1 MKQFFYKDWSKFSM
15 ALVFLLLS
23 VTLSYAQP
31 SNDECAAAIEL
42 TLGAS
47 ACDGNAVNATNVG
60 ATDSGTNPPCA
71 SHAGGDVWYY
81 FIAPPSGEVT
91 VRTSADGSGSITDT
105 GIEVYD
111 ACGGAAIDCNDDNA
125 GNLFSRLDL
134 INLTPGQAYYVA
146 AWEYGNNATGTFN
159 ICAWD
164 TNPLCVAGQ
173 IVVDNSDCAEDK
185 YSIDVTITEILTGP
199 LVNITNDANTSQ
211 VLGVGLGTHTLTGFT
226 SADGLVTVTVTDP
239 NDASCVVSASVTM
252 PTGCPPAND
261 ECANATP
268 VPVGTDSCTTPV
280 NGTNEN
286 ATDSGVPHICIDG
299 TDDGGYEGGDVWFS
313 VVVPASGNVT
323 IETSDDGSG
332 LFDTVIEVYDAC
344 GGIVLGCDDDIVF
357 EGGGFSNL
365 TLTGQT
371 PGTTLYIAV
380 WEHENDAIGSFN
392 ICAYE
397 PITTPDD
404 CIGAEPLPVG
414 DGSCTDPVIGTND
427 NATDSGIPH
436 SCAFYVDNDVWF
448 SFVAP
453 QSGEVTIETS
463 EDIAAFDTGVS
474 IYDACGGTELYCDD
488 DGATTPGNYSL
499 IVATGLTP
507 GQTYY
512 VAVWEYGGGTVGTF
526 NICAWD
532 PNPTC
537 TPPADPVLDI
547 VDNACPVTTGSISAT
562 GAGGTLTYYTG
573 ATAAEANNNAIN
585 DLGGSATPPAYL
597 PFPDVVYVCVVEE
610 DATGCRSNPICGE
623 TAPVDCCIPPAD
635 PVLSII
641 DNACPAVTGSISAT
655 GGTGT
660 LFYYTGA
667 TAAEASANA
676 NNDIGGSITAPAYL
690 AFPNIVYV
698 CVVEDDGTGCRSN
711 VICGETAPIDCCTLL
726 EQPTLDIV
734 DNVCPVTTGTI
745 SATSGAGG
753 TLFYYTGATAAEAN
767 SNATNDIGGSTT
779 PPAYLP
785 FPDVVYVCVVEDDG
799 TCRSNPVCGQTAPV
813 DCCIYP
819 DDPLLTIT
827 DNNCPTDIGTI
838 SATGGTGTLFYYTG
852 ASATE
857 ASDNAANDI
866 GGSTTPPAYLPF
878 PDVVYVCVVE
888 DLEGC
893 RSNIVCG
900 ETAPTECCDAPIAT
914 LTITNNVCPNET
926 GSISA
931 DGDGGSITYY
941 EASDAA
947 TALDN
952 ATNDVNGSVFT
963 PTYPAFPAVTYI
975 CVVSELAGCRSEP
988 VCDET
993 MPTNCACTPPAD
1005 PSLKIDDN
1013 ICPDTIGAITGIGA
1027 GGTIHYYTGVDGLDA
1042 FNNATNNTNGSTTP
1056 PAYEVFPTVVYV
1068 CIVEEAADGCRSNVV
1083 CDQTNPEE
1091 CIPCDVPLP
1100 TLTIADN
1107 ECPAETGSISGSA
1120 SVGFAYYYLGATA
1133 EEAFDNAINNTNA
1146 NFFPPPYPAFPEVL
1160 HICVVA
1166 EANGCRTAP
1175 VCGATMPV
1183 NCNCTTPAD
1192 PVLTI
1197 TDNDCD
1203 AGTDGAIEATGGTG
1217 VLYYYTGATAQ
1228 EASDNADLDVGG
1240 STTPPVYTSDTLYV
1254 CVVEDDGTNSGCRSN
1269 PVCGQTAPTTC
1280 CVQPDPP
1287 LLTIMENNC
1296 DTGMEGSIEANGGTG
1311 VLYYY
1316 TGATAQEAS
1325 DNAVLDFGGS
1335 TTPPVYTSDTL
1346 YICVVEDDGTNS
1358 GCRSNPVCGQ
1368 TAPTECAPVCPDD
1381 YADGGLPNSLAPLTG
1396 NLDEVRDY
1404 EADGTIQSDQIIG
1417 SVTATVVDYDSA
1429 TDIDLLPGFEVTLGT
1444 IFSAFI
1450 DGCNDGQGGEIENP
1464 AATDT
1469 NNPAQ
1474 KKGTEK
1480 PEVEQ
1485 EKK

>member
-1 MKQFFYKDWSKFSM
+1 MKQIFYKDWSKVSM
-15 ALVFLLLS
+15 TLIFLFLS
-23 VTLSYAQP
+23 VTFSYAQP
-31 SNDECAAAIEL
+31 ANDECAAAIPI
-42 TLGAS
+42 TVGTDVCQTPVPGTTS
-47 ACDGNAVNATNVG
+47 G
-60 ATDSGTNPPCA
+60 ATSSGNLYSCGA
-71 SHAGGDVWYY
+71 LFGGDREVW
-81 FIAPPSGEVT
+81 FSFVAPANGIVT
-91 VRTSADGSGSITDT
+91 VQTGDSETGSFDTVMEVVTACNGST
-105 GIEVYD
+105 V
-111 ACGGAAIDCNDDNA
+111 ACNDDANGTLYSSVTLTNLIP
-125 GNLFSRLDL
+125 GN
-134 INLTPGQAYYVA
+134 TYYVA
-146 AWEYGNNATGTFN
+146 VWGYDNAAGSFEM
-159 ICAWD
+159 CAWSP
-164 TNPLCVAGQ
+164 TP
-173 IVVDNSDCAEDK
+173 
-185 YSIDVTITEILTGP
+185 P
-199 LVNITNDANTSQ
+199 
-211 VLGVGLGTHTLTGFT
+211 
-226 SADGLVTVTVTDP
+226 P
-239 NDASCVVSASVTM
+239 NDDC
-252 PTGCPPAND
+252 
-261 ECANATP
+261 ENATP
-268 VPVGTDSCTTPV
+268 LPVGTASCTDPV
-280 NGTNEN
+280 NGTNEY
-286 ATDSGVPHICIDG
+286 ASDSGIPHICIDG
-299 TDDGGYEGGDVWFS
+299 TDDGGYAGRDVWFS
-313 VVVPASGNVT
+313 VVVPPSGNIT
-323 IETSDDGSG
+323 IETGDDGTG

-344 GGIVLGCDDDIVF
+344 GGTALDCDDDIVF
-357 EGGGFSNL
+357 EGGGFSYV

-371 PGTTLYIAV
+371 PGATLYVAV
-380 WEHENDAIGSFN
+380 WEHENDAVGSFN
-392 ICAYE
+392 ICAYD
-397 PITTPDD
+397 PVLTSDD
-404 CIGAEPLPVG
+404 CATASQLPVG
-414 DGSCTDPVIGTND
+414 VGSCMTPVTTTNEG
-427 NATDSGIPH
+427 ATDSGIPH
-436 SCAFYVDNDVWF
+436 VCIDATSDGDYQGGDIWF

-453 QSGEVTIETS
+453 ASGEVTIETS
-463 EDIAAFDTGVS
+463 SSISNPDPFDTV
-474 IYDACGGTELYCDD
+474 IRVYDACGGTAVACDD
-488 DGATTPGNYSL
+488 DIDGPEGFSQ
-499 IVATGLTP
+499 IVMTGLTP
-507 GQTYY
+507 GATYY
-512 VAVWEYGGGTVGTF
+512 VAAWEYTNDNTGTF

-537 TPPADPVLDI
+537 TPPADPLLDI
-547 VDNACPVTTGSISAT
+547 VDNVCPVTTGSISAT

-610 DATGCRSNPICGE
+610 DADGCRSNPVCGA
-623 TAPVDCCIPPAD
+623 TAPVDCCVPPAD
-635 PVLSII
+635 PVLTII
-641 DNACPAVTGSISAT
+641 DNACPNVTGSISAT
-655 GGTGT
+655 GGSGT

-667 TAAEASANA
+667 TAAEASDNA
-676 NNDIGGSITAPAYL
+676 SNDVGGSTTAPAYL

-711 VICGETAPIDCCTLL
+711 IVCGETAPVDCCTLL

-734 DNVCPVTTGTI
+734 DNVCPTTTGTI

-753 TLFYYTGATAAEAN
+753 TLFYYTGTTAAEAN

-799 TCRSNPVCGQTAPV
+799 TCRSNPVCGETAPV

-819 DDPLLTIT
+819 DDPVLSIT
-827 DNNCPTDIGTI
+827 DNTCPSSDIGTI

-852 ASATE
+852 ATAAE

-878 PDVVYVCVVE
+878 PDIVYVCVVE

-900 ETAPTECCDAPIAT
+900 ETMPTECCDAPVTT
-914 LTITNNVCPNET
+914 LNITNNVCPNET

-931 DGDGGSITYY
+931 DGGGGSITYY

-963 PTYPAFPAVTYI
+963 PAYPAFPAVTYV

-988 VCDET
+988 VCGET

-1013 ICPDTIGAITGIGA
+1013 ICPDSIGAITGIGA

-1056 PAYEVFPTVVYV
+1056 PAYEAFPTVLYI
-1068 CIVEEAADGCRSNVV
+1068 CIVEEAADGCRSSVV

-1091 CIPCDVPLP
+1091 CIPCDVPPP
-1100 TLTIADN
+1100 TLTIVDN
-1107 ECPAETGSISGSA
+1107 TCPNETGSISGSA
-1120 SVGFAYYYLGATA
+1120 SVGFAYYYPAATA
-1133 EEAFDNAINNTNA
+1133 EEAFDNAISNTNA
-1146 NFFPPPYPAFPEVL
+1146 NFFAPPYPAFPEIL

-1166 EANGCRTAP
+1166 EADGCRTAP
-1175 VCGATMPV
+1175 VCGVTMPA
-1183 NCNCTTPAD
+1183 NCDCTPPAD
-1192 PVLTI
+1192 PVLSI
-1197 TDNDCD
+1197 TDNDCE
-1203 AGTDGAIEATGGTG
+1203 AGTEGAIEATGGTG

-1269 PVCGQTAPTTC
+1269 PVCGQTAPT
-1280 CVQPDPP
+1280 
-1287 LLTIMENNC
+1287 
-1296 DTGMEGSIEANGGTG
+1296 
-1311 VLYYY
+1311 
-1316 TGATAQEAS
+1316 
-1325 DNAVLDFGGS
+1325 
-1335 TTPPVYTSDTL
+1335 
-1346 YICVVEDDGTNS
+1346 
-1358 GCRSNPVCGQ
+1358 
-1368 TAPTECAPVCPDD
+1368 ECTPVCPDD
-1381 YADGGLPNSLAPLTG
+1381 YANGGLPNSLPPLTG
-1396 NLDEVRDY
+1396 NLDEVTDY
-1404 EADGTIQSDQIIG
+1404 EADGTIQSDQLIG
-1417 SVTATVVDYDSA
+1417 SVTPTIVDYDSA

-1469 NNPAQ
+1469 QDPAQ

-1485 EKK
+1485 ERK